1 MTLQE
6 LEEYFSKKMLPEME
20 QAITTNLRENIQSEI
35 ETTLGLM
42 GMGNIGKPTQKA
54 HFNPGSGYLNGKPKT
69 AEGMDDY
76 MNENYGV
83 QSVQNKTFKGMFG
96 NNNLS
101 SGGFD
106 TFGEFLKLI
115 DSGLND
121 SRLVKAPSGANEGI
135 PTDGGFLTPDEHTAR
150 VFDVALESEIIRPLA
165 TVFPMKSKTMEIP
178 AMELTNHS
186 TALYGNVEMKW
197 SDEGGTVTGVKP
209 AFRAMHLTAHKA
221 RIDLMAT
228 NELLADSSP
237 NYETIIGKVVTS
249 TFAYGLD
256 NIFLNGHGGGQ
267 PLGILNAP
275 CLITVA
281 AETNQTAST
290 IVWENI
296 VNMYARMHPACV
308 GNAVW
313 VASITA
319 IPQLMTLYFT
329 VGTGGVPVPALR
341 EDSGKFYL
349 VGKRV
354 FITEKLPVL
363 GQVGD
368 IMMCDFSQY
377 AVGMRQ
383 ELRIEK
389 SNSPGWSTD
398 ESAWRCI
405 VRIDGQPLWDRVL
418 TLKDGVTTVSPFIT
432 LAERS

>member
-1 MTLQE
+1 MKTSE
-6 LEEYFSKKMLPEME
+6 LEQMIEDSMEHVREGIEEKILERVPQLVSDKLDEMAKG
-20 QAITTNLRENIQSEI
+20 QN
-35 ETTLGLM
+35 
-42 GMGNIGKPTQKA
+42 KTQKA
-54 HFNPGSGYLNGKPKT
+54 HFNPYSGYLDGKPKT
-69 AEGMDDY
+69 AEGMENY

-83 QSVQNKTFKGMFG
+83 HSVQNKTFKGMFG
-96 NNNLS
+96 EENLS

-106 TFGEFLKLI
+106 SMGEFFKLV

-121 SRLVKAPSGANEGI
+121 SRLITKAPSGSNEGI
-135 PTDGGFLTPDEHTAR
+135 PSDGGFIVPNEYTAR
-150 VFDVALESEIIRPLA
+150 IFDVALESEIIRPLA
-165 TVFPMKSKTMEIP
+165 TVYPMKSKTLEIP

-197 SDEGGTVTGVKP
+197 VDEGGTVTPTKP
-209 AFRAMHLTAHKA
+209 AFRAMKLTAHKA
-221 RIDLMAT
+221 RIDLVAT

-237 NYETIIGKVVTS
+237 NYEQVIGKVVTS

-256 NIFLNGHGGGQ
+256 SIFLNGHGGGQ
-267 PLGILNAP
+267 PLGVLNSN

-281 AETNQTAST
+281 AEVDQTITT

-296 VNMYARMHPACV
+296 VNMYSRMHPACV

-319 IPQLMTLYFT
+319 IPQLMTLYFS
-329 VGTGGVPVPALR
+329 VGVGGSAIPALK

-349 VGKRV
+349 LGKRV

-368 IMMCDFSQY
+368 IMLCDFSQY
-377 AVGMRQ
+377 AIGMRQ

-398 ESAWRCI
+398 ESSWRCI
-405 VRIDGQPLWDRVL
+405 ARIDGQPLWDKVL
-418 TLKDGVTTVSPFIT
+418 TLKDGSTTVSPFIT
-432 LAERS
+432 LAART